1 MVRIADVPIKD
12 VESAGLRKSNLS
24 RSKGHV
30 YKYVEVAFVNDG
42 TRKAIV
48 KFNDMNDKK
57 QITRVGFY
65 EAIGAEVS
73 LVKIVSFEGQKDVV
87 LVGDDMKKGKK
98 LMVSGKHM
106 MSAEVVAS
114 KIKDAAI
121 KKAILKAIH

>member
-30 YKYVEVAFVNDG
+30 YKYVSVAFVNDG

-48 KFNDMNDKK
+48 KFNDINDRK

-65 EAIGAEVS
+65 EAIGAEVA
-73 LVKIVSFEGQKDVV
+73 LVKIVSFEGQKDDVNDNV
-87 LVGDDMKKGKK
+87 CIIISSLEAFRKEKTLQKKYKVYQENGRSSIFRWQ
-98 LMVSGKHM
+98 V
-106 MSAEVVAS
+106 
-114 KIKDAAI
+114 
-121 KKAILKAIH
+121 

>member
-30 YKYVEVAFVNDG
+30 YKYVSVAFVNDG

-48 KFNDMNDKK
+48 KFNDINDRK

-65 EAIGAEVS
+65 EAIGAEVA

-87 LVGDDMKKGKK
+87 LSGDDMKKGKK
-98 LMVSGKHM
+98 LMVSGKRM
-106 MSAEVVAS
+106 LPAEIVAS
-114 KIKDAAI
+114 KLKNAAL
-121 KKAILKAIH
+121 KKAILKVA